1 METPSQEVSYDFFNS
16 MDQYNLLYDEETL
29 ERDMGIDPMY
39 KSLCKFNGGIF
50 SGNETK
56 YETICAKFKYLKFLL
71 FESPVKQTSHSN
83 YHSEYMNFW
92 LNYKLKSTNNS
103 NVCALNF
110 YQELKTLDLKFDLEN
125 NINIKNINDD
135 NLKLMTEIYDL
146 YSSYNEIY
154 KIIKDPTGDITQC
167 SCYSK
172 ECVRKY
178 DAAIKKCPEDS
189 VSNFCKA
196 LNVFKEKYDQ
206 LKNDDNF
213 VDACEIEE
221 LKPLPSEETSLTD
234 SAVPRRDSEDSVISP
249 STLEDQGST
258 AGFGVVTGTIST
270 ILGILPISLILYKTT
285 PFGSWIS
292 NRYFKK
298 KNIHEIIEDE
308 ENYESL
314 LHTSG
319 SHDINSEHVG
329 YKLSYNSL

>member
-1 METPSQEVSYDFFNS
+1 METSIQEYDFFNS
-16 MDQYNLLYDEETL
+16 MDQYNLLYNDETL
-29 ERDMGIDPMY
+29 ASGLLADPSY
-39 KSLCKFNGGIF
+39 KNLCKFKGGVF
-50 SGNETK
+50 SGNETE
-56 YETICAKFKYLKFLL
+56 YERICAKFKYLNFLL
-71 FESPVKQTSHSN
+71 FENIVEQTSKLN
-83 YHSEYMNFW
+83 YHRTYMNFW
-92 LNYKLKSTNNS
+92 LNYKIKNS
-103 NVCALNF
+103 RP
-110 YQELKTLDLKFDLEN
+110 KFDLEN

-206 LKNDDNF
+206 LKNDYNF
-213 VDACEIEE
+213 VDGCKIEE
-221 LKPLPSEETSLTD
+221 LKSHPSDKNLLMV
-234 SAVPRRDSEDSVISP
+234 SAVKGSGSEDSVVPSSIS
-249 STLEDQGST
+249 EDQGST

-314 LHTSG
+314 LSTSG
-319 SHDINSEHVG
+319 SHDITSAHAG